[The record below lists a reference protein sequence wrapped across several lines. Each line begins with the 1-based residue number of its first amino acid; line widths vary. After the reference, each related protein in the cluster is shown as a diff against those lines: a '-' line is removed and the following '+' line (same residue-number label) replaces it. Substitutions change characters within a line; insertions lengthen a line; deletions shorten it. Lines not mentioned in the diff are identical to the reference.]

1 MTIESQ
7 TLAQQPNIPGTGNLT
22 APATSPSGSPGVEI
36 DAAPK
41 EFSTLT
47 SDFFGYENALSDKEK
62 QLILRLRAFLEAE
75 VRPIVNELWAKAEF
89 FPRSIV
95 KGLADLGL
103 FGQPWPETQDFPNT
117 AVFRGWVALEL
128 ARIDASVAT
137 LVGMQ
142 NGLVMGSIAVAGSD
156 AQRAEWLPKL
166 ASGDLLGAF
175 GLTEP
180 LSGSDAAQGLR
191 TTATRQGENWIISG
205 AKRWIGNGS
214 ISDITIIWA
223 KDTGDGQVKGFIVE
237 TSTPGYSATRIENK
251 QALRI
256 VQNADITLTDV
267 VVPESHRLAKSK
279 SFRETAA
286 VLRLTRAEVAWAAV
300 GNSIGAYDAAVAYAN
315 ERVQF
320 GKTIGSH
327 QLVQDLLTKSLG
339 NITASI
345 GMVTQVSHLLDQGL
359 QRDEHSSLAKLYTT
373 ARMRETVAWCREIF
387 GGNGI
392 VLDYDVIRFFADS
405 EAIYSYEGTREM
417 NTLIVGRAITGTAA
431 FV

>member
-1 MTIESQ
+1 MTFETIS
-7 TLAQQPNIPGTGNLT
+7 ADFYGFANKLT
-22 APATSPSGSPGVEI
+22 DQE
-36 DAAPK
+36 K
-41 EFSTLT
+41 EL
-47 SDFFGYENALSDKEK
+47 LV
-62 QLILRLRAFLEAE
+62 RLRAFLDEH
-75 VRPIVNELWAKAEF
+75 VRPIANDLWAKAEF
-89 FPRSIV
+89 FDRSVIV

-103 FGQPWPETQDFPNT
+103 FGQPWAETQQFPNS

-128 ARIDASVAT
+128 ARVDASVAT

-156 AQRAEWLPKL
+156 EQRAEWLPRF
-166 ASGDLLGAF
+166 ASGELLGAF

-180 LSGSDAAQGLR
+180 LSGSDTAQGLQTVAKR
-191 TTATRQGENWIISG
+191 DGDSWTING

-214 ISDITIIWA
+214 ISDVTIVWA
-223 KDTGDGQVKGFIVE
+223 RDADDNQVKGFIVP
-237 TSTPGYSATRIENK
+237 TSTPGYSAKRIENK

-256 VQNADITLTDV
+256 VQNADIVLDNV
-267 VVPESHRLAKSK
+267 VVPESNRLQKSQ

-300 GNSIGAYDAAVAYAN
+300 GNSVGAYEAAVKYAG
-315 ERVQF
+315 ERIQF
-320 GKTIGSH
+320 GKPIGGH
-327 QLVQDLLTKSLG
+327 QLIQELLAKSLG

-345 GMVTQVSHLLDQGL
+345 GLVTRVSEMLDEGVQK
-359 QRDEHSSLAKLYTT
+359 DEHSALAKEFTT
-373 ARMRETVAWCREIF
+373 SRMRETVAWCREAL

-392 VLDYDVIRFFADS
+392 VLDYGVMRHFADA

-417 NTLIVGRAITGTAA
+417 NTLIVGRAITGLAA